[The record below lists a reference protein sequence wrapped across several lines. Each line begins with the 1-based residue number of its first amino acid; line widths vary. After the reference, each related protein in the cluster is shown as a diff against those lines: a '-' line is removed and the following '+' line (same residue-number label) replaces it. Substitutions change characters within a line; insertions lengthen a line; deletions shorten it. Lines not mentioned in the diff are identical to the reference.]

1 MKLFH
6 LACCFFVVNGCE
18 WQRHGLRGST
28 WRLVL
33 CRVVGLAAKAVS
45 AGIQHCRIVL
55 KIVLSH
61 LDSSSSFG
69 CLLILNFARF
79 IWTLIAAIFAYVVSI
94 HHSASWS
101 YTAYGLAF
109 APHQKRYSDDA
120 LQVV

>member
-6 LACCFFVVNGCE
+6 LVCCFFVVIGCE

-69 CLLILNFARF
+69 CLLIFNFARF
-79 IWTLIAAIFAYVVSI
+79 NWTLIAYVV
-94 HHSASWS
+94 
-101 YTAYGLAF
+101 
-109 APHQKRYSDDA
+109 
-120 LQVV
+120 